1 MTLNLMTRSQE
12 FKAGISVAPVVDW
25 RFYDSKWT
33 EAAMRTPE
41 ENPEG
46 YANASLIPRAKD
58 LHGRLLIVFG
68 TYDENVHPYNEMAF
82 IDALIGAG
90 KKFDMMAYPMRKHGI
105 SDEAATL
112 HLYRMM
118 LDFWKLIYET
128 MP

>member
-68 TYDENVHPYNEMAF
+68 TYDDNVHPYNEMAF

-90 KKFDMMAYPMRKHGI
+90 KDFDMMAYPMRKHGI

-112 HLYRMM
+112 HLYRKMI
-118 LDFWKLIYET
+118 DFWKANL
-128 MP
+128 